1 MIAVKCRPHLWSKS
15 SLIFPTFSLDSS
27 YLYSFVLP
35 FLFILNLF
43 QGFRLSFLT
52 LQKKKI
58 FLAIH
63 CLTPHQG
70 PTSSASWW
78 LKTSPGSRWA
88 VSPADVKQVG
98 SGRQSVVKETQVSL
112 CLLWTLDIWEQSRSP
127 SPRHTRL
134 VSMVAFAEGGR
145 SRSRGQEEKDEEGAS
160 AWHRE
165 AVGGVD
171 TVNVSLPRRLSRF
184 AL

>member
-1 MIAVKCRPHLWSKS
+1 MDSIYSRVLDWVS
-15 SLIFPTFSLDSS
+15 SLSK
-27 YLYSFVLP
+27 
-35 FLFILNLF
+35 
-43 QGFRLSFLT
+43 
-52 LQKKKI
+52 KKKI

-88 VSPADVKQVG
+88 VSPAGVKQVG

-134 VSMVAFAEGGR
+134 VSVVAFAEGGR

-165 AVGGVD
+165 EWVVSILWTFLSHAVCPGLRFSGVGF
-171 TVNVSLPRRLSRF
+171 VERRGR
-184 AL
+184 